1 MKSRI
6 KVTKGSDEQQKVVP
20 FFDILCDCRER
31 LRCVFSLWTQD
42 ENCCL
47 KTILSFVFLK
57 KNYQWGG
64 SGKKPSVGCG
74 PRGMGSCSRTRKR
87 PGIHVKE
94 EKWLFFVML
103 GAS

>member
-57 KNYQWGG
+57 KIINGGVQARNQALAVDPGEWGLAPERERDLE
-64 SGKKPSVGCG
+64 S
-74 PRGMGSCSRTRKR
+74 M
-87 PGIHVKE
+87 
-94 EKWLFFVML
+94 
-103 GAS
+103 